1 MIYDFV
7 RVTYLPWVGVV
18 SSAQFERGSTSNEA
32 REGATMS
39 WKDKSTKLQLTRRF
53 NKASN
58 EAREG
63 DTMSMRLKEKNAAVR
78 LKEKKAIE
86 LQLTKRFLLG
96 VLSWPLPLVKVVL
109 ELNMAEMVS
118 FGEVKGGDSVIVDL
132 DSHGKLV
139 IIRGSSSAA
148 PRFREPIVL

>member
-7 RVTYLPWVGVV
+7 RVTYLPWVGV
-18 SSAQFERGSTSNEA
+18 
-32 REGATMS
+32 
-39 WKDKSTKLQLTRRF
+39 
-53 NKASN
+53 
-58 EAREG
+58 
-63 DTMSMRLKEKNAAVR
+63 
-78 LKEKKAIE
+78 
-86 LQLTKRFLLG
+86 
-96 VLSWPLPLVKVVL
+96 VVL

>member
-32 REGATMS
+32 REVAAMS
-39 WKDKSTKLQLTRRF
+39 WKEKSTKLQLTQRF
-53 NKASN
+53 NNASN

-63 DTMSMRLKEKNAAVR
+63 ATMSMRLKEKNAVR
-78 LKEKKAIE
+78 VKEKKAIE

-96 VLSWPLPLVKVVL
+96 VLSWPVSLVKVVL
-109 ELNMAEMVS
+109 ELNMAEKVS
-118 FGEVKGGDSVIVDL
+118 FGEVKGGDSVTVDL

-148 PRFREPIVL
+148 PLEPIVL